1 MVGVAMEV
9 TLDSAEASDAMQRL
23 AEFGDDR
30 ARAMWDA
37 IGAAMVSST
46 QMRFRGQHGPDGE
59 AWKPSQRVLKHGGA
73 TLIERGYLLASQTHN
88 VLDGNEGVEWGSP
101 LVYAAIHQAGG
112 DIHREAH
119 EQTIYRK
126 ASKDALSAR
135 FVKKK
140 QSNFA
145 QDVHVGAYDIHIP
158 ARPYLGIDA
167 ADETTIE
174 GIAQRHL
181 EAALLGTAPGSVQ

>member
-1 MVGVAMEV
+1 MTGVSMEV
-9 TLDSAEASDAMQRL
+9 TLDSADASAAMQRV

-30 ARAMWDA
+30 AHAMWDA

-46 QMRFRGQHGPDGE
+46 QLRFRGQHAPDGSP
-59 AWKPSQRVLKHGGA
+59 WKPSERVLKHGGA

-88 VLDGNEGVEWGSP
+88 VLSDNDGVQWGSA

-112 DIHREAH
+112 DIRREAH
-119 EQTIYRK
+119 SQTIYRK
-126 ASKDALSAR
+126 ASKDGLSPR

-145 QDVHVGAYDIHIP
+145 QDVHVAAYNIHIP

-167 ADETTIE
+167 ADEVTVE

-181 EAALLGTAPGSVQ
+181 EAALLGTSARSVQ